1 MHQNG
6 LSDLAYRQIKTM
18 ILRNQLKP
26 GQLVRESELQE
37 MVGIG
42 RTPVREALLR
52 LADNELVSIHP
63 RKGIEIAKI
72 SPKSIHDIFSA
83 RVLIEPSILKDYHQ
97 NIPQS
102 DLIQL
107 RDRFAKLNA
116 LDALSHESALALAEL
131 DDQFHL
137 MIVSAMHNQYA
148 TRMMNLF
155 VDKLTIIRAAV
166 SVYDKCRWVASN
178 QEHLQIID
186 AILQQDIPAAC
197 RHLRQHLD
205 TSYDEAVKTLML
217 ME

>member
-1 MHQNG
+1 MQQNG
-6 LSDLAYRQIKTM
+6 LSDLAYHKIKTL
-18 ILRNQLKP
+18 ILHNQLKP
-26 GQLVRESELQE
+26 GQLVKESQLQD

-72 SPKSIHDIFSA
+72 SPKSIHDIFTA
-83 RVLIEPSILKDYHQ
+83 RILIEPSILQDYHQ
-97 NIPQS
+97 NIPQN

-107 RDRFAKLNA
+107 QNRFTELNV

-137 MIVSAMHNQYA
+137 MIVSAMGNQYA

-166 SVYDKCRWVASN
+166 SVHDEHRWISSN
-178 QEHLQIID
+178 QEHLHIID
-186 AILQQDIPAAC
+186 AVLNGDIPSAC
-197 RHLRQHLD
+197 TLLRQHLD
-205 TSYDEAVKTLML
+205 TSYDEAVKTLMH
-217 ME
+217 MD